1 MSGARPGALAV
12 LAALALLTA
21 GCGGS
26 DDGPRG
32 VTGSTVTTVPTA
44 PACAERYPIEGTVVS
59 VSAALVRVEIDDAG
73 GSGEGRIATVA
84 PVRLSRALRRA
95 ARPRAGRRIH
105 ALVRDCGSVLVAER
119 ILR

>member
-1 MSGARPGALAV
+1 MIGARPGALAV
-12 LAALALLTA
+12 ALLLTA
-21 GCGGS
+21 CGGS
-26 DDGPRG
+26 EGGPRAG
-32 VTGSTVTTVPTA
+32 AGSTISSLPTA